1 MSPPRV
7 KQRRHAVLGLIAAC
21 VTATNSHA
29 QKPFPE
35 SWLGKWQ
42 GTLVTIAPPDS
53 IRNRI
58 PISLEIAREPNDTAF
73 VWRTIF
79 NADTVRG
86 NRPYRLLI
94 ENAAK
99 GIYATDE
106 SNGVLLDETFLGGL
120 LTSVFQVQT
129 RVLESRYS
137 LRGDTLTHELTWWD
151 TSPTRTVKGT
161 GANSEAGTEIRSF
174 RVQGMQRAVMTR
186 QH

>member
-1 MSPPRV
+1 MHWTASQLRRTIFSATLACISAGRV
-7 KQRRHAVLGLIAAC
+7 Q
-21 VTATNSHA
+21 A
-29 QKPFPE
+29 QTPFPE
-35 SWLGKWQ
+35 AWVGKWH

-73 VWRTIF
+73 TWRTIF

-99 GIYATDE
+99 GLYATDE
-106 SNGVLLDETFLGGL
+106 SNGVLLDETFLGGV
-120 LTSVFQVQT
+120 LTSVFHVQT
-129 RVLESRYS
+129 RVLESRYT

-151 TSPTRTVKGT
+151 TTPTRTVKGS
-161 GANSEAGTEIRSF
+161 GANAEGGTEISSF

-186 QH
+186 QPH